1 MSDRLTADPTH
12 EPLDVPPVDAAR
24 PVWVTASI
32 QAGVIVAV
40 FAAVGVLSGWLW
52 FRLWEVPSGVVSGGQ
67 WYTNEAGLR
76 DDFTGLAWYVA
87 IAVLTGLVLGML
99 AAWLLH
105 RSELV
110 TLAAVLAGSV
120 LAAFV
125 MLRVGQHLSPADPH
139 LLARTAAD
147 GTELKGSLRVRAWP
161 PRGAFPFGAL
171 LGLAIV
177 YGVSVGRMPAERRDE
192 PASPAGTRG

>member
-1 MSDRLTADPTH
+1 MSDRLTADPTL
-12 EPLDVPPVDAAR
+12 EPLDASATGAPR
-24 PVWVTASI
+24 PAWVAASI
-32 QAGVIVAV
+32 RAGVIVGA
-40 FAAVGVLSGWLW
+40 FAASGALAGWLW
-52 FRLWEVPSGVVSGGQ
+52 FHLWEVPSGVVSGGQ

-87 IAVLTGLVLGML
+87 IAVLAGLVLGML
-99 AAWLLH
+99 AAW
-105 RSELV
+105 RSSRFELV
-110 TLAAVLAGSV
+110 TLLAVLAGSV

-139 LLARTAAD
+139 LLARDAAD
-147 GTELKGSLRVRAWP
+147 GTELKGALRVRAWP

-177 YGVSVGRMPAERRDE
+177 YGVSISRMPADLRDE
-192 PASPAGTRG
+192 PAPSTGTRE